1 MRAGEGMDYGVCVHW
16 WVGRRRT
23 RGIMPNQDIFVYLLR
38 YYLLNMLLRGSTSD
52 HGHHNCLPSK

>member
-1 MRAGEGMDYGVCVHW
+1 MDYGVCGHW

-23 RGIMPNQDIFVYLLR
+23 RDIMPNQDIFVYLLR